1 MKLAALP
8 PEKIYPKK
16 LQDVLVCFS
25 LCQEK
30 HIVGAPAATRA
41 PFPLR
46 TSRNG
51 CFAAGHRHH
60 CQHPLPLVVQR
71 SPVARRHHALHLRM
85 GPKQSQIAVVTGAC
99 SGVGLYAARALINK
113 GNWHIVM
120 ACSDVD
126 RAERTANNVNLPKD
140 AYTVL
145 HCDLAD
151 FASVLKFVR
160 ELSSV
165 ARVDHLDAL
174 TCNAAIW
181 HPPDKKGRFT
191 VDGIKETMHVW
202 HLSHLLLCR
211 ELLPKLKRSRGRI
224 VFLTTQ
230 TRSPNSLPGKIPP
243 QARLGDLSGLA
254 AGLGPQTTGKEENS
268 PFEPTKAYKDTKA
281 ANVLTMKALSDR
293 YGRDG
298 VTYVAIFPGC
308 VADGNLFLEKRGWF
322 RYVFFPILQKYIT
335 RQYVPNDEA
344 GRRVAEVATQGQ
356 FSDSGSYYQWRGKY
370 TEGRDK
376 TKPQVIEPTYE
387 IDKADQL
394 YELSLGL
401 IDQALRR
408 RGLKSTILAPV

>member
-1 MKLAALP
+1 MQALFVSVP
-8 PEKIYPKK
+8 LY
-16 LQDVLVCFS
+16 
-25 LCQEK
+25 QERY
-30 HIVGAPAATRA
+30 IVRARAATRA

-46 TSRNG
+46 TPRNG
-51 CFAAGHRHH
+51 CFAAGHCHH

-71 SPVARRHHALHLRM
+71 LPVARRHHALHLRM
-85 GPKQSQIAVVTGAC
+85 GPKQSQIAVITGAS

-120 ACSDVD
+120 ACRDID
-126 RAERTANNVNLPKD
+126 RAERAANSVNLPKD

-174 TCNAAIW
+174 ICNAAIW
-181 HPPDKKGRFT
+181 HPRDKKPRFT
-191 VDGIKETMHVW
+191 VDGIEETMQVC

-211 ELLPKLKRSRGRI
+211 ELLPKLKISRGRI

-230 TRSPNSLPGKIPP
+230 THSPNSLPGKIPP

-254 AGLGPQTTGKEENS
+254 AGLGPQTTGMVDS
-268 PFEPTKAYKDTKA
+268 GPFEPTKAYKDAKA

-293 YGRDG
+293 YRRDG
-298 VTYVAIFPGC
+298 VTSVAIFPGC
-308 VADGNLFLEKRGWF
+308 VADSNLFREKRGWF

-370 TEGRDK
+370 TEGREK

-394 YELSLGL
+394 YELSLDL